1 VSFESGEAIR
11 ETDVAVVVTRP
22 VSHGLMRMLQSLTED
37 APFHISVFHSLEEAR
52 KVLGLI

>member
-1 VSFESGEAIR
+1 MSFESGEAIR